1 MFCAALSRD
10 TQGDTQGQGK
20 ACKFTLKAQ
29 KNTEWKYLFFEMGKG
44 NIPVSIARRCVDGR
58 KGGGGV
64 NLQHC
69 MANIDF
75 LAYKKVHSIMKKKE

>member
-1 MFCAALSRD
+1 MLLYRD

-20 ACKFTLKAQ
+20 AYKFALKAP

-44 NIPVSIARRCVDGR
+44 NMLVNIARRCVDGR
-58 KGGGGV
+58 KGGRGV
-64 NLQHC
+64 NLQHY

-75 LAYKKVHSIMKKKE
+75 LEYKKVHSIMKEKE